1 MISQGVS
8 RAELLYPAGE
18 SIPPADNSVP
28 VLREYI
34 GHCIDDAHAYG
45 QQDNGGVEK
54 PPGGDEH
61 IGADISLSLYVSLIV
76 ACLPPEAG
84 KVKSR
89 CKADED
95 VEDIV
100 HLLRAEYPQQHEQVG
115 EYREAVRCQTDEDT
129 AEPSASAVIYHSG
142 AVVGGLEGVDLTEK
156 HHAHYRM
163 GQLMGESLK
172 PFLVLA
178 HRRDKHDKEIRQGT
192 AAEPQIHLIRSHRV
206 HEHRRDIEDDY
217 RQAEYDDNKIK
228 YP

>member
-1 MISQGVS
+1 MICQGTS
-8 RAELLYPAGE
+8 RAELRYPAGE
-18 SIPPADNSVP
+18 RVPPADNSVP

-34 GHCIDDAHAYG
+34 SHCINYAHAYS
-45 QQDNGGVEK
+45 QQDDGGVEE
-54 PPGGDEH
+54 PPCSDEH
-61 IGADISLSLYVSLIV
+61 IGADIPLSLYVCLIV
-76 ACLPPEAG
+76 AGLPPETG

-89 CKADED
+89 RKADED

-115 EYREAVRCQTDEDT
+115 EYRETVRCQTYEDT

-142 AVVGGLEGVDLTEK
+142 TVVGGLEGVDLPEK

-163 GQLMGESLK
+163 GQLMGEGLK

-178 HRRDKHDKEIRQGT
+178 HRRDKHDKKIRQGT
-192 AAEPQIHLIRSHRV
+192 AAEPKIHLIRSHRI